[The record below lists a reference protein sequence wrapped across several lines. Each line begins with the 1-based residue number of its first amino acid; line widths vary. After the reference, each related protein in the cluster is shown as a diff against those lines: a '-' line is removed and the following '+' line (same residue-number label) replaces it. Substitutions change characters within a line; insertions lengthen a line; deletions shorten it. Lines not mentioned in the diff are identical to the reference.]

1 MRIEMRIFEIYQRLF
16 QKISQNTTFENYNV
30 TIELQSLNINSSQ
43 LYTRA
48 FENDDIQKK
57 NNKYI
62 SDAETDFTLV
72 VMKSK

>member
-30 TIELQSLNINSSQ
+30 TIELQSLNIKSSQ
-43 LYTRA
+43 LCTHP